1 MKALRWLNQNLS
13 LSIPVFL
20 LLGLLAGGLLPNLNY
35 ALLITPLTLL
45 MVYPMMVNLKPRQLL
60 SLDNKAVQGL
70 ALGINFLIIP
80 FIAYGLGWL
89 FFADEPQL
97 ALGLLLAALL
107 PTSGMTISWT
117 GFAKGNVSAAV
128 KLTLVG
134 LFLGSIL
141 TPFYVYHLM
150 GAQLSVD
157 LGLVFTQVLLF
168 IVIPLVAGQTTR
180 ILLIKKHGQEKFQQK
195 LAPRFPVFSTL
206 GVLGIVFV
214 AMALAGMD
222 LVQQPAFVLYLL
234 LPIILLYAINFSLST
249 GIARK
254 FLDRGNGIALVY
266 GTVMRNLSIALALSM
281 TAFGEAGTQAA
292 LLIAVAYIVQVQS
305 AALYVKFTPRIFGEA
320 QS

>member
-150 GAQLSVD
+150 GTQLSVD

-168 IVIPLVAGQTTR
+168 IVIPLVAGQATR
-180 ILLIKKHGQEKFQQK
+180 ILLIKKHGQEEFQQK

-222 LVQQPAFVLYLL
+222 LVQQPTFVLYLL

-254 FLDRGNGIALVY
+254 LLDRGNGIALVY

-305 AALYVKFTPRIFGEA
+305 AALYVKFTPRIFGE
-320 QS
+320 